1 MIFMM
6 QILLIVG
13 GVGLPSQSAWDD
25 EPRRVEFTTSDG
37 VQIVG
42 DFYLPKKP
50 VEKLPAVILLHM
62 YDSNRRAWD
71 TLAPELQKA
80 GLAVL
85 AIDLRGHGES
95 IQPANLQLETKAK
108 NRDAKLFQNMWKDV
122 EAAYRW
128 LARRPEV
135 DPSRLA
141 IVGASVGCSVAL
153 DYAARD
159 KSIDLLVLLSPGVNY
174 LGLDSTADIRK
185 YAYRPILMLSPLDE
199 CPTHSEALIDMM
211 LSNARQQ
218 FPDEISLLEKPKA
231 QSLTEDGIDVQR
243 FYLKVDRAVN
253 FDARCYAR
261 PNIHGTQMFG

>member
-108 NRDAKLFQNMWKDV
+108 NRDAKSAGDIPTQSQNRRS
-122 EAAYRW
+122 AADFLLRHHRGDNIRP
-128 LARRPEV
+128 LSHAKTHAKSHNRQRKNNIERRGARV
-135 DPSRLA
+135 KM
-141 IVGASVGCSVAL
+141 G
-153 DYAARD
+153 
-159 KSIDLLVLLSPGVNY
+159 K
-174 LGLDSTADIRK
+174 
-185 YAYRPILMLSPLDE
+185 
-199 CPTHSEALIDMM
+199 
-211 LSNARQQ
+211 
-218 FPDEISLLEKPKA
+218 
-231 QSLTEDGIDVQR
+231 
-243 FYLKVDRAVN
+243 
-253 FDARCYAR
+253 
-261 PNIHGTQMFG
+261 